1 MPVATIDK
9 IKVVPRSSWYH
20 YAHIYHTGSR
30 LVHPWEVKKTM
41 GKVSSSE
48 SPVRFVNENKYKHP
62 SHISG
67 SYLSRLFLHG
77 YLMALGIV
85 STKPDP
91 KKRAFYAEGLDE
103 IDLISLVD
111 AYNHHLEGNDEL
123 LKIFGKEHAQWETHG
138 PSSDRV

>member
-1 MPVATIDK
+1 
-9 IKVVPRSSWYH
+9 
-20 YAHIYHTGSR
+20 
-30 LVHPWEVKKTM
+30 M

-85 STKPDP
+85 STKPDS

-103 IDLISLVD
+103 IDLMKLVD
-111 AYNHHLEGNDEL
+111 AYNHHLEGDDEPL
-123 LKIFGKEHAQWETHG
+123 MIFGKEHTKWAQHG
-138 PSSDRV
+138 SSSGTSSC

>member
-1 MPVATIDK
+1 
-9 IKVVPRSSWYH
+9 
-20 YAHIYHTGSR
+20 
-30 LVHPWEVKKTM
+30 
-41 GKVSSSE
+41 
-48 SPVRFVNENKYKHP
+48 
-62 SHISG
+62 
-67 SYLSRLFLHG
+67 
-77 YLMALGIV
+77 MALGIV

-138 PSSDRV
+138 PS